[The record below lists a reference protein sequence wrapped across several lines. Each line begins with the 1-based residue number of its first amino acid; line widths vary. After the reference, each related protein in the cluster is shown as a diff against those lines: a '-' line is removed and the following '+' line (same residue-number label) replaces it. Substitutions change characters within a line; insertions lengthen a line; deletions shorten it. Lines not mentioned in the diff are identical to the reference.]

1 MRGQD
6 SSCSKRE
13 VLAQRKGVRRGWR
26 SLVHTCQDRE
36 EALRRSLHSS
46 THVSHTPVHSPDKS
60 LAGTT
65 CFALLEALLVS
76 HCLIDALML
85 VRHLLCGN
93 ERYLRGTETLRPL
106 WHLLLLPHTLP
117 CNSSLACTHASLV
130 AHVWARQADGPHL
143 TILARHLQST
153 PCNILFRRMTPH
165 PHIHY

>member
-1 MRGQD
+1 
-6 SSCSKRE
+6 
-13 VLAQRKGVRRGWR
+13 L
-26 SLVHTCQDRE
+26 E
-36 EALRRSLHSS
+36 ESQ
-46 THVSHTPVHSPDKS
+46 TPVKELGEVGGVWCTPVRTEKRPCAVPCTPPPTSATHLYTRQTSPWQ
-60 LAGTT
+60 
-65 CFALLEALLVS
+65 ALLLS

-106 WHLLLLPHTLP
+106 WHLLLLPHTPP

-165 PHIHY
+165 PHFHY